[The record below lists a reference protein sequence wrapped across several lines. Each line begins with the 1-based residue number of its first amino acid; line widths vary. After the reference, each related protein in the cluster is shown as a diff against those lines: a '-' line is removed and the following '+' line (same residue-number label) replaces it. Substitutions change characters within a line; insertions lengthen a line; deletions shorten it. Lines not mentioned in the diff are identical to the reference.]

1 MEAES
6 QDDSTVL
13 NILYAAFFSTVAIY
27 FGIGLYLSTGSHSGV
42 DMQHVLGL
50 PFMTLAL
57 LGVSIIQF
65 PVAIFLRRHLYFG
78 KEFDD
83 AEERSGTPDIRRCLS
98 LAGPSRR
105 VSRSTGLSMRS

>member
-1 MEAES
+1 
-6 QDDSTVL
+6 
-13 NILYAAFFSTVAIY
+13 
-27 FGIGLYLSTGSHSGV
+27 
-42 DMQHVLGL
+42 MQHVLGL

-83 AEERSGTPDIRRCLS
+83 AEERYAGYQTMSLVSWSFAESFAIYGLINAFLGTPLS
-98 LAGPSRR
+98 QYAIFYVMSIGAFLLFRPQDSHLRPDA
-105 VSRSTGLSMRS
+105 